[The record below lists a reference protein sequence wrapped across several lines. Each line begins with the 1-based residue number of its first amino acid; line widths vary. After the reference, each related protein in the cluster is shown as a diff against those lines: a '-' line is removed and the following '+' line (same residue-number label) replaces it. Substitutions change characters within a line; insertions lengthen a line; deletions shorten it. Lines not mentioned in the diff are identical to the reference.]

1 MAQLNLFDGGL
12 STRVAPHLI
21 SVNQAVVYSNVDP
34 SRGPLFP
41 IMDDTYENKLLEKS
55 FHFFNSQWVDSSSD
69 RDYVEFQSKLYFS
82 DGEGFPQKTSDGST
96 WNLLGITKP
105 SNMPT
110 VALGITGLL
119 TGDYQY
125 CYTYY
130 NSTDGSESQPSPY
143 SGEVTAALNTIDIPV
158 VASSDPQVDTIKI
171 YRLGGNFSVMS
182 LVVDLV
188 NTSATYSDNTID
200 TSIPATTLTSSQ
212 NGTPQEG
219 LKYLTEANAMFFGAK
234 ADKLYFSDIAFVN
247 AWSPYYFIDFDAD
260 ITGIGATQNGLIVF
274 TFYKTYILTGT
285 SPTSLS
291 KYLLNGNQGCVL
303 HKSIQFVKNT
313 LVWLS
318 LDGVCASS
326 GTDVQVI
333 TRDKLAKFNLTPL
346 GSAVNDN
353 VYHLAH
359 TTGIL
364 VIDFRYGLVF
374 RELTNLVKGIKYVN
388 NLVYFTDKD
397 KKLHTLSTDSVP
409 KFMAYKSP
417 KFPDGSLSNL
427 KNYRTIYVSNTGDL
441 ELTIFIDDKLV
452 LSTPLVE
459 GVHEVKLPQDR
470 RQGYFIQFEV
480 RGTGTISEIEYKL
493 ETRQNGR

>member
-21 SVNQAVVYSNVDP
+21 SVNQAVVYLNVDP
-34 SRGPLFP
+34 SKGPLSP
-41 IMDDTYENKLLEKS
+41 TMDDVYTSKVLEKS
-55 FHFFNSQWVDSSSD
+55 FYYFNNRWVDSASD

-82 DGEGFPQKTSDGST
+82 DGEGMPQKTSNGTT
-96 WNLLGITKP
+96 WYNLGIAKP
-105 SNMPT
+105 LVAPNL
-110 VALGITGLL
+110 ALGTTGLL
-119 TGDYQY
+119 SGDYRY

-130 NSTDGSESQPSPY
+130 NSIDGSESQPSAY
-143 SGEVTAALNTIDIPV
+143 STLVTAALNQVDITI
-158 VASSDPQVDTIKI
+158 VASTDTQVNTIKL

-182 LVVDLV
+182 LVADLANV
-188 NTSATYSDNTID
+188 SITYSDNTID

-212 NGTPQEG
+212 NGTPQVG

-247 AWSPYYFIDFDAD
+247 AWSPYYFLDFDAE
-260 ITGIGATQNGLIVF
+260 ITGIGATQNGVLVF
-274 TFYKTYILTGT
+274 TQYKTYIVTGT
-285 SPTSLS
+285 SPNALS
-291 KYLLNGNQGCVL
+291 KYLLHGSQGCIS

-318 LDGVCASS
+318 LDGICASA

-333 TRDKLAKFNLTPL
+333 TRDKLAKFTITPI
-346 GSAVNDN
+346 GSAVDDDI
-353 VYHLAH
+353 YHLAH
-359 TTGIL
+359 STGIL
-364 VIDFRYGLVF
+364 VIDFRYEIVF
-374 RELTNLVKGIKYVN
+374 RELTNIVQGIRYYN
-388 NLVYFTDKD
+388 NFIYCTSEE
-397 KKLHTLSTDSVP
+397 KKLYTLSTDTVP
-409 KFMAYKSP
+409 KVMTYKSP

-441 ELTIFIDDKLV
+441 KFSVFIDDKLV
-452 LSTPLVE
+452 LSIPLVE

-480 RGTGTISEIEYKL
+480 KGTGTISEIEYKL